1 MTISHILQPP
11 SRVRAQLRVKPD
23 LRQSCLWLTA
33 PCRCKSHSYQPYPT
47 TKWTHWLS
55 LPYREA
61 VTHQPD
67 RSRWSRFSCRPSRT
81 DGEPKQPRGS
91 VWVPEILTTEKR
103 TSCSFPK
110 SFGPPGQ
117 NFGPT
122 SFDFS
127 GFEPLRHFVEK
138 ILKPVFDQV
147 SKPSKGAQWVVQ
159 SPLGCSPD
167 PRKLH
172 FITN

>member
-23 LRQSCLWLTA
+23 VRQSCLWLTA
-33 PCRCKSHSYQPYPT
+33 PCRCKSHSYQPYPAR
-47 TKWTHWLS
+47 KWTHWLS

-91 VWVPEILTTEKR
+91 VWVPEILTTEKL
-103 TSCSFPK
+103 TSCFPI

-122 SFDFS
+122 SVDFS
-127 GFEPLRHFVEK
+127 GFEPLRHFLGEN
-138 ILKPVFDQV
+138 LKTCFRSGIQTVKRSTV
-147 SKPSKGAQWVVQ
+147 GNTVT
-159 SPLGCSPD
+159 
-167 PRKLH
+167 PRLLTWSQKVAFCH
-172 FITN
+172 